1 MSAKFQVDHVHM
13 TEYAD
18 TMGDESNEAEEG
30 AHNGNVGTDHAEE
43 KVDKKI
49 VESTA
54 SEKEILQHRTDI
66 INIGE
71 RMHQKSKQSVAAGKA
86 EFAAAF
92 ALSAQ
97 VRSDGSSHRVVSA
110 EEQSEQNLKIDIS
123 SAKAASAPNFVHTN
137 SGGNGSNSEAGG
149 FERHLGY
156 NYTGDGARR
165 STIPTKKVDQAW
177 ALMSE
182 HSNAAERTQ
191 CDENHIF

>member
-71 RMHQKSKQSVAAGKA
+71 RMHKKSKQSVASGKA

-110 EEQSEQNLKIDIS
+110 EEQADQNFKMNIS
-123 SAKAASAPNFVHTN
+123 SAKAASAPSFIHKI
-137 SGGNGSNSEAGG
+137 SGNGSNSEVG
-149 FERHLGY
+149 
-156 NYTGDGARR
+156 
-165 STIPTKKVDQAW
+165 
-177 ALMSE
+177 
-182 HSNAAERTQ
+182 
-191 CDENHIF
+191 